1 MNEILIENPM
11 ITVNTLLKLHIA
23 DEGRLLYLRNALK
36 NGKVI
41 FNSDKMFLQR
51 MQEKLD
57 QMYKKQPRSPNISS
71 ARLVTQKKLSEY
83 NSPSSNFTSRISNLS
98 QANQEYKNKNIFEE
112 QKQVPDLEK
121 ILFRLTDSIA
131 ELKET
136 QSKILTNLE
145 IMQNNYENYAMRNQN
160 SNEIITDNQ
169 NNKKFENEFTEKE
182 DMKFEEFFKKEVVS
196 NKSRASNNLKIS
208 DVMAWSTSGLFIVW
222 FASFLNLIDIG
233 SFQNLVLGLSIGF
246 AVCVGLSH
254 KMQKK

>member
-1 MNEILIENPM
+1 MNEVLIDNPM
-11 ITVNTLLKLHIA
+11 STVNTLLKLHIG

-36 NGKVI
+36 SGKVI

-57 QMYKKQPRSPNISS
+57 QIYKKQSRASNISS
-71 ARLVTQKKLSEY
+71 VRLVTQKKLSEY
-83 NSPSSNFTSRISNLS
+83 NSHISDFTSKINNLS
-98 QANQEYKNKNIFEE
+98 QPNQEYKNKNMFEE

-145 IMQNNYENYAMRNQN
+145 IMKNDYKSYVMHNQS
-160 SNEIITDNQ
+160 SNEIFTDNQ
-169 NNKKFENEFTEKE
+169 NNKKNEGGFTEKE
-182 DMKFEEFFKKEVVS
+182 DIKLEEIFKKEVFS
-196 NKSRASNNLKIS
+196 NKSNASHNFKIS

-233 SFQNLVLGLSIGF
+233 PFQNLVLGLSIGF